1 MLNQSQ
7 KTTLASLKKAAF
19 FAVLTLFGTSSML
32 YAQTQLIEEVT
43 RSGDEILIPYQK
55 FELDNG
61 LTVIVHEDDSD
72 PLVHVDITY
81 HVGSAREELY
91 KSGFAHFFE
100 HMMFQGSENVADEE
114 HFKIISDAGGTL
126 NGSTNRDR
134 TNYYQTVP
142 SNQLEVVLWLEAD
155 RMGFFLDAVTQKK
168 FEIQR
173 ETVKNEKGQN
183 YDNAAYGRWSELT
196 AETLY
201 PFGHPYS
208 WLTIGK
214 LEDLDRV
221 DVEDLKK
228 FFMRWYGP
236 NNATLTIG
244 GNVTAEEV
252 IPMVEK
258 YFGVIPRGPEVDNMT
273 LEPVQLDA
281 DRYVSYVD
289 NNIRFPAL
297 LATYPTVPRFHP
309 DEAPL
314 DFLAQILGTG
324 RSSYLFKKFIL
335 TQKAIQASVFHPV
348 SELAGEFTMFVLPF
362 PGQTL
367 ADFEQEMR
375 VILDEFATEGV
386 SDNDLTK
393 IKASFESSFI
403 NGLTSVSGKVSQ
415 LADYQTIAD
424 NANYIEEDL
433 SRYLAVTKE
442 DIMRV
447 FNEYIYNKPG
457 VLLSVLPN
465 DGGATAPA
473 APDNYVAQKDGDN
486 PFPTTDYSGLSYSR
500 PEGDSFDR
508 SVKPTPGTAPL
519 VQVPDYWR
527 ANFENGIQLIGTESN
542 EVPTVNVQLYIKGGH
557 ELDANDPQKAG
568 LASLTAALMNES
580 TQNYSSEEI
589 SEELRLVAS
598 SISVSGGRSETVVGV
613 STLSKNLT
621 RTMELLEEILYR
633 PAFTEEDFNR
643 VKQQQLESIRASYQ
657 NPAAVASQI
666 YSRLLYGDEHIY
678 SVPTSGLE
686 ETVSRI
692 TVEDVRAFY
701 ESYMSPEITEV
712 VVVGDISEEEALS
725 SLAFLNNWETKNV
738 EIPDLPEPK
747 PGDYT
752 KVYLMDKVGAPQSEI
767 RIGYVSD
774 MTYDATGE
782 YFKTSL
788 MNYSLGGA
796 FNSRINLNLREDKG
810 WTYGARSG
818 FSGNDRGSQFTA
830 SAGIKA
836 SATDSAVVEFI
847 KEIKGFQENGITDD
861 ELNFM
866 RNSIGQRDA
875 RRYETPFQK
884 AGFLGNIIRY
894 DLDGSYVDKQAE
906 IIQNITREEINALAK
921 KYLNT
926 NNAYILVV
934 GDGASN
940 RDKLKALGYEVV
952 DVTEKGDIIEPVQE
966 GNE

>member
-1 MLNQSQ
+1 MFNLLL
-7 KTTLASLKKAAF
+7 KVTFLTTL
-19 FAVLTLFGTSSML
+19 LTTSML
-32 YAQTQLIEEVT
+32 HLKAQTSLIEEINFAEKND
-43 RSGDEILIPYQK
+43 GIIIPFKK
-55 FELDNG
+55 FILDNG
-61 LTVIVHEDDSD
+61 LTIIIHEDVSD

-221 DVEDLKK
+221 DVDDLKK

-258 YFGVIPRGPEVDNMT
+258 YFGVIPRGPEVENMT
-273 LEPVQLDA
+273 LEPVQIDA

-415 LADYQTIAD
+415 LADYQTIAG

-465 DGGATAPA
+465 DGGATTPA

-527 ANFENGIQLIGTESN
+527 ASFENGIQLIGTESN

-633 PAFTEEDFNR
+633 PAFTEDDFNR

-666 YSRLLYGDEHIY
+666 YSRLLFGDEHIY

-692 TVEDVRAFY
+692 TVEDVRNFY
-701 ESYMSPEITEV
+701 ETYMSPEITEV

-725 SLAFLNNWETKNV
+725 SLAFLNNWEIKNV

-906 IIQNITREEINALAK
+906 IIQSITREEINALAR

-926 NNAYILVV
+926 DNAYILVV

-940 RDKLKALGYEVV
+940 RGKLKALGYEVV

-966 GNE
+966 GNK

>member
-55 FELDNG
+55 FELNNG

-692 TVEDVRAFY
+692 TVEDVRDFY

-894 DLDGSYVDKQAE
+894 DLDGSYVDRQAE
-906 IIQNITREEINALAK
+906 IIQNITREEINALSK

-926 NNAYILVV
+926 DNAYILVV

>member
-221 DVEDLKK
+221 NVEDLKK

-415 LADYQTIAD
+415 LADYKTIAD

-692 TVEDVRAFY
+692 TVEDVRDFY

-738 EIPDLPEPK
+738 EMPDLPEPK

-906 IIQNITREEINALAK
+906 IIQNITREEINALSK

-926 NNAYILVV
+926 DNAYILVV

>member
-7 KTTLASLKKAAF
+7 KTTLASLKKAVF

-43 RSGDEILIPYQK
+43 RSGDEILIPYK
-55 FELDNG
+55 KYELDNG

-221 DVEDLKK
+221 DVDDLKK

-258 YFGVIPRGPEVDNMT
+258 YFGVIPRGPEVENMT
-273 LEPVQLDA
+273 LEPVQIDA

-415 LADYQTIAD
+415 LADYQTIAG
-424 NANYIEEDL
+424 NANYIEEDF

-527 ANFENGIQLIGTESN
+527 ASFENGIQLIGTESN

-557 ELDANDPQKAG
+557 ELDANEPQKAG

-633 PAFTEEDFNR
+633 PAFTEDDFNR

-666 YSRLLYGDEHIY
+666 YSRLLFGDEHIY

-692 TVEDVRAFY
+692 TVEDVRNFY
-701 ESYMSPEITEV
+701 ETYMSPEITEV

-725 SLAFLNNWETKNV
+725 SLAFLNNWEIKNV

-894 DLDGSYVDKQAE
+894 DLDGSYVDRQAE
-906 IIQNITREEINALAK
+906 IIQSITREEINALAR

-926 NNAYILVV
+926 DNAYILVV

>member
-7 KTTLASLKKAAF
+7 KTTLASPKKAAF

-43 RSGDEILIPYQK
+43 RSGDEILIPYK
-55 FELDNG
+55 KYELDNG

-221 DVEDLKK
+221 DVDDLKK

-258 YFGVIPRGPEVDNMT
+258 YFGVIPRGPEVENMT
-273 LEPVQLDA
+273 LEPVQIDA

-415 LADYQTIAD
+415 LADYQTIAG

-527 ANFENGIQLIGTESN
+527 ASFENGIQLIGTESN

-557 ELDANDPQKAG
+557 ELDANEPQKAG

-633 PAFTEEDFNR
+633 PAFTEDDFNR

-666 YSRLLYGDEHIY
+666 YSRLLFGDEHIY

-692 TVEDVRAFY
+692 TVEDVRNFY
-701 ESYMSPEITEV
+701 ETYMSPEITEV

-725 SLAFLNNWETKNV
+725 SLAFLNNWEIKNV

-894 DLDGSYVDKQAE
+894 DLDGSYVDRQAE
-906 IIQNITREEINALAK
+906 IIQSITREEINALAR

-926 NNAYILVV
+926 DNAYILVV

>member
-906 IIQNITREEINALAK
+906 IIQNITREEINALSK

-926 NNAYILVV
+926 DNAYILVV

>member
-457 VLLSVLPN
+457 ILLSVLPN

-692 TVEDVRAFY
+692 TVEDVRDFY

-712 VVVGDISEEEALS
+712 VVVGDISEEEALT

-738 EIPDLPEPK
+738 EMPDLPEPK

-906 IIQNITREEINALAK
+906 IIQNITREEINALSK

-926 NNAYILVV
+926 DNAYILVV

>member
-1 MLNQSQ
+1 MIS
-7 KTTLASLKKAAF
+7 KFRTIPITLIF
-19 FAVLTLFGTSSML
+19 LTLCISNL
-32 YAQTQLIEEVT
+32 KAQTSFIKEVNY
-43 RSGDEILIPYQK
+43 SENNKMLVIPFK
-55 FELDNG
+55 EFKLDNG
-61 LTVIVHEDDSD
+61 LTVIIHEDDSD

-221 DVEDLKK
+221 NVDDLKK

-258 YFGVIPRGPEVDNMT
+258 YFGVIPRGPEVKSMK
-273 LEPVQLDA
+273 LRPVQLDA
-281 DRYVSYVD
+281 DRYISYVD

-375 VILDEFATEGV
+375 TILDEFASEGV
-386 SDNDLTK
+386 SDNDLAK

-415 LADYQTIAD
+415 LADYQTIAG
-424 NANYIEEDL
+424 NANYIDEDL
-433 SRYLAVTKE
+433 NRYLEVTKE

-447 FNEYIYNKPG
+447 FNKYIYNNPG

-465 DGGATAPA
+465 DGGATTPA
-473 APDNYVAQKDGDN
+473 APDNYLAQKEGDN
-486 PFPTTDYSGLSYSR
+486 PFPITDYSGLSYSR
-500 PEGDSFDR
+500 PEGDTFDR

-519 VQVPDYWR
+519 VKVPDYWR
-527 ANFENGIQLIGTESN
+527 ANFENGIKLIGSESN
-542 EVPTVNVQLYIKGGH
+542 EVPTINIQLYIKGGH

-589 SEELRLVAS
+589 SEELRLIAS
-598 SISVSGGRSETVVGV
+598 SISVSGGRSETVVGL

-621 RTMELLEEILYR
+621 RTMELFEEILYR

-643 VKQQQLESIRASYQ
+643 VKQQQIESIRASYQ
-657 NPAAVASQI
+657 NPAAIASQI
-666 YSRLLYGDEHIY
+666 YNRLLYGDEHIY

-686 ETVSRI
+686 ETVIRI
-692 TVEDVRAFY
+692 TIEDVRAFY

-712 VVVGDISEEEALS
+712 VVVGDITEEEAIS
-725 SLAFLNNWETKNV
+725 SLTFLNDWKTKNID
-738 EIPDLPEPK
+738 IPNLPKPK

-767 RIGYVSD
+767 RIGYVSN

-847 KEIKGFQENGITDD
+847 KEIKGFQEDGITKD

-894 DLDGSYVDKQAE
+894 DLDGSYVDKQAD

-926 NNAYILVV
+926 ENIYILVV
-934 GDGASN
+934 GDGATN
-940 RDKLKALGYEVV
+940 RDKLKALGYEVI
-952 DVTEKGDIIEPVQE
+952 DVTEKGDIIEPIQE
-966 GNE
+966 GSE